1 VKIDAITIG
10 ARSDGRVVM
19 TLAAIDDQGQ
29 PCETTFDMPDS
40 MADLTAD
47 DLKAMAERARAR
59 LAIIAATAAAEK
71 K

>member
-1 VKIDAITIG
+1 MKIDAITIG

-19 TLAAIDDQGQ
+19 TLAATDDQGQ
-29 PCETTFDMPDS
+29 ACETTFDMPDS
-40 MADLTAD
+40 LADLTAD

-59 LAIIAATAAAEK
+59 LASLAAAAEK